1 MILKYHYKY
10 IIINVIVVNFNSYYY
25 NYLFTIL
32 ITVAAII
39 AISHALTY
47 FE

>member
-10 IIINVIVVNFNSYYY
+10 IITNVSVVNFNSYYY

-32 ITVAAII
+32 ITVA
-39 AISHALTY
+39 ISHALTY